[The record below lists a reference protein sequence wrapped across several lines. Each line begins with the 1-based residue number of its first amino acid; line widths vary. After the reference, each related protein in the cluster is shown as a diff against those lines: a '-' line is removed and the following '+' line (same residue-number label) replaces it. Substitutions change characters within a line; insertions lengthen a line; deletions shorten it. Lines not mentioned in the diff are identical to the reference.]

1 MKILTKY
8 VNHNKCNL
16 LALVDKASLQTV
28 THGSITE
35 KSYIIKNRSHD
46 TYFLRFFFLKKCV

>member
-46 TYFLRFFFLKKCV
+46 TYFLRFFF